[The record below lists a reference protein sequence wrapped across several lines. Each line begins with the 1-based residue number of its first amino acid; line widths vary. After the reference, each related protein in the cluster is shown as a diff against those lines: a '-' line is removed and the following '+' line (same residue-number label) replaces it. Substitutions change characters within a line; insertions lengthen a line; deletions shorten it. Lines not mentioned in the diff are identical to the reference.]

1 MAESPFTVSSVSAI
15 SDSRAAVFTQQ
26 SQRCE
31 VFVEG
36 AWWPA
41 SLLGWRHDGRGACQV
56 WVRVTVSGVDRETWI
71 DLAEVRL
78 PETRPAP
85 VLVPDSGIDPFAS
98 HGEELLPGASM
109 APLLSLSEAAAREQR
124 VAGVL
129 TASSPAAGRRRRRHG
144 GDVTAE
150 QPAVPAGAAAGR
162 PRVGRHRAVDAA
174 EPLEEAGQPA
184 EAGQPE
190 EASGPELGDATVL
203 MPRAIEADCL
213 TRPLR
218 LGDRASRPRPG
229 RPGEALRV

>member
-1 MAESPFTVSSVSAI
+1 MAGGAFTVGSVSAI
-15 SDSRAAVFTQQ
+15 SGSRAAVFTQQ

-31 VFVEG
+31 VFAED
-36 AWWPA
+36 AWWPG
-41 SLLGWRHDGRGACQV
+41 SLLGWRHDGQGACQM
-56 WVRVTVSGVDRETWI
+56 WVRVTVAGVDRETWS

-78 PETRPAP
+78 PEARPVP

-98 HGEELLPGASM
+98 VGEELLPGASVT
-109 APLLSLSEAAAREQR
+109 PLLSLSEAAAREQR

-129 TASSPAAGRRRRRHG
+129 PASAPVAGRRRRRHG

-162 PRVGRHRAVDAA
+162 HRGGRHRAADAA
-174 EPLEEAGQPA
+174 E
-184 EAGQPE
+184 QPE
-190 EASGPELGDATVL
+190 EAPGPQPGDATVL
-203 MPRAIEADCL
+203 MPRAIEGDCL

-229 RPGEALRV
+229 RPGEALRA

>member
-1 MAESPFTVSSVSAI
+1 MADGPFTVSSVSAI
-15 SDSRAAVFTQQ
+15 SGNRAAVFTQQ

-36 AWWPA
+36 VWWPA
-41 SLLGWRHDGRGACQV
+41 SLLGWRHDGQGACQV
-56 WVRVTVSGVDRETWI
+56 WVRVTVAGVDREAWT

-98 HGEELLPGASM
+98 LGGELLPGVSA

-129 TASSPAAGRRRRRHG
+129 SASAPAAGHRRRRHG

-150 QPAVPAGAAAGR
+150 QPVVPAGAAAGR
-162 PRVGRHRAVDAA
+162 HRVGRHRAADAA
-174 EPLEEAGQPA
+174 EQS
-184 EAGQPE
+184 E

-218 LGDRASRPRPG
+218 LGDRACRPRLG
-229 RPGEALRV
+229 RPGEAVRA